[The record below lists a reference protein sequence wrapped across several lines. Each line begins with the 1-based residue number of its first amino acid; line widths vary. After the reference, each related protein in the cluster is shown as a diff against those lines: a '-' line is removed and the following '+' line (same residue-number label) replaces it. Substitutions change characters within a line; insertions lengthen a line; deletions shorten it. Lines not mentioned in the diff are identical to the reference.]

1 MISIDVGAVLNEVR
15 ALSPFRQTVPSSDVD
30 AAFLRAGSPHK
41 ANGWGRWAGVLV
53 RTDEGTN
60 ALYHGTQFQRLWV
73 ISDTDQANH
82 RIFSQSEAQGVA
94 NRLAADLLIQLGNGN
109 QWRTHGRVVSFQQP
123 TPAAQQPAPQTQ
135 QPTQQPTAP
144 PQTYPQQTI
153 AQQAQRSAPPRPTP
167 ARQQTQAPVDVY
179 MPPPPAGTP
188 AWVYYAGGAT
198 LVAAIAAWVLTD
210 D

>member
-109 QWRTHGRVVSFQQP
+109 QWRTHGRVVSFRQPTPTTQQP
-123 TPAAQQPAPQTQ
+123 TPQAQ
-135 QPTQQPTAP
+135 QPTQQPTAVP
-144 PQTYPQQTI
+144 PSYPQTT
-153 AQQAQRSAPPRPTP
+153 RPSP
-167 ARQQTQAPVDVY
+167 APVVR
-179 MPPPPAGTP
+179 PSVTNQPQEPPATNDGVSP
-188 AWVYYAGGAT
+188 WVYAGIAAIVLGGA
-198 LVAAIAAWVLTD
+198 AYVLTKD
-210 D
+210 